1 MRIYVATS
9 WRNDFQP
16 EIVKDL
22 RAAGHEVY
30 NFRDEEGFHWTEV
43 DPNWKDWKP
52 SEYIWGLKQPAAER
66 GFKRDMDALKW
77 CEACVYVMPCGPS
90 ASMEMGYAKGA
101 GKIVIVYIPALR
113 EPDLMVKMADHI
125 TNDFSEVLDLLA
137 FKPVKV
143 RP

>member
-1 MRIYVATS
+1 M
-9 WRNDFQP
+9 
-16 EIVKDL
+16 
-22 RAAGHEVY
+22 
-30 NFRDEEGFHWTEV
+30 
-43 DPNWKDWKP
+43 
-52 SEYIWGLKQPAAER
+52 
-66 GFKRDMDALKW
+66 
-77 CEACVYVMPCGPS
+77 YVMPCGPS

-143 RP
+143 QP